1 MTGELST
8 RGERRR
14 LRRQRRLHFTVA
26 LTGEV
31 LVTAGVLVGL
41 FLVWFLGINDVV
53 QSQQQAGSAS
63 EVADEWNQPLV
74 VEPEN
79 NESGVPSNE
88 VMPSLMEPPTTEP
101 VALGT
106 GFALL
111 YVPRFGENYVRSI
124 GEGVDLASVLNSPE
138 FGVGRYTESSALGE
152 IGNFAVAGHRTTY
165 GASFALIGELRVG
178 DRLYVEVEQGWY
190 SYVFRNLEYV
200 WPTEVEVL
208 EGFPKLPQAE
218 TSDRVLTL
226 TSCHPRFSE
235 AERIIAYALYEGWF
249 PRSGG
254 PPSDIAHL
262 IDGAT

>member
-1 MTGELST
+1 MIEEVTT
-8 RGERRR
+8 RGDVRR
-14 LRRQRRLHFTVA
+14 LRRQRRFRSAASVMA
-26 LTGEV
+26 EV
-31 LVTAGVLVGL
+31 LLTAGVVTGL
-41 FLVWFLGINDVV
+41 FLVWFMGINDVA
-53 QSQQQAGSAS
+53 QGQQQADSAS
-63 EVADEWNQPLV
+63 EVAEAWNEPLV
-74 VEPEN
+74 VESEGESLGVEPPE
-79 NESGVPSNE
+79 VL
-88 VMPSLMEPPTTEP
+88 PSLMDPPTIEP
-101 VALGT
+101 GVPGT

-124 GEGVDLASVLNSPE
+124 GEGVDLPSVLNSPE

-152 IGNFAVAGHRTTY
+152 IGNFALAGHRTTY
-165 GASFALIGELRVG
+165 GASFAKIGELRIG

-208 EGFPKLPQAE
+208 QAFPKAADSEP
-218 TSDRVLTL
+218 SVRVLTL

-262 IDGAT
+262 IAGAT

>member
-1 MTGELST
+1 MIEEVTT
-8 RGERRR
+8 RGDLRR
-14 LRRQRRLHFTVA
+14 LRRQRRFRFTVA
-26 LTGEV
+26 LIGEV
-31 LVTAGVLVGL
+31 LLTAGVVVGL
-41 FLVWFLGINDVV
+41 FLVWFVGINDVI

-74 VEPEN
+74 VEPES
-79 NESGVPSNE
+79 NESGVESTE
-88 VMPSLMEPPTTEP
+88 VMPSLVEPPITEP
-101 VALGT
+101 VAIGT

-124 GEGVDLASVLNSPE
+124 GEGVDLPSVLNSPE

-152 IGNFAVAGHRTTY
+152 IGNFALAGHRTTY
-165 GASFALIGELRVG
+165 GASFAKIGELRIG

-208 EGFPKLPQAE
+208 QAFPKMSDAE

-235 AERIIAYALYEGWF
+235 AERIIAYAIYEGWF

-262 IDGAT
+262 IEGAT

>member
-1 MTGELST
+1 MVEEVTT
-8 RGERRR
+8 RGDVRR
-14 LRRQRRLHFTVA
+14 LRRQRRFRSAASVM
-26 LTGEV
+26 GEV
-31 LVTAGVLVGL
+31 LLTAGVVVGL
-41 FLVWFLGINDVV
+41 FLVWFMGINDVV
-53 QSQQQAGSAS
+53 QGQQQAGSAS
-63 EVADEWNQPLV
+63 EVADEWNEPSSAEPEGGSRG
-74 VEPEN
+74 VEP
-79 NESGVPSNE
+79 PE
-88 VMPSLMEPPTTEP
+88 VLPSLMEPPTIEP
-101 VALGT
+101 GVPGT

-124 GEGVDLASVLNSPE
+124 GEGVDLPSVLNSPE

-152 IGNFAVAGHRTTY
+152 IGNFALAGHRTTY
-165 GASFALIGELRVG
+165 GASFAKIGELRIG

-208 EGFPKLPQAE
+208 QAFPKAADSEP
-218 TSDRVLTL
+218 SVRVLTL

-235 AERIIAYALYEGWF
+235 AERIIAYAIYEGWF

-262 IDGAT
+262 IEGAT